1 MGVNLDGFIGDEAT
15 YPLEHRIFNTV
26 LLIGIITALITAL
39 SNFVLGLDF
48 MAGLSLISSN
58 ILIAAY
64 YLSIVK
70 RTYRVALTLGVGMA
84 YILLPVLWVAGDG
97 ISGSAPFYIMIFAA
111 MITVSIKSMRW
122 IFALIGG
129 LMVIVVALMLIQH
142 FFPQALAF
150 TSTRNVLFADNL
162 IALTIALV
170 VITSL
175 YVIIL
180 NYYRR
185 EHRRATDYLVRLE
198 KQENA
203 LEMARL
209 DRLNLIGEMA
219 AGIGHEVRNPLTTIR
234 GFLQLFRNKRELAAH
249 REHFDMM
256 IGELDR
262 ANSIISEFLSLAKNK
277 AVRLERLNVN
287 EILERIAPLIQAG
300 ALEAGKKIW
309 LQLGEVPPIKAD
321 EGEIRQ
327 MVLNLTGN
335 ALDAIGPDGR
345 AVIGTYRG
353 EGCTILFVSDTG
365 RGIPPEIYQRLGTP
379 FVTSKE
385 KGTGLG
391 IPICYRIAERH
402 KAKIEIDTGTGG
414 TTFRVRFAA
423 AEREEDGA
431 NAAAAGGE

>member
-15 YPLEHRIFNTV
+15 YPLEHRILNTV
-26 LLIGIITALITAL
+26 LLICVLITAFFSVSDYL
-39 SNFVLGLDF
+39 IGLRSSAILNVCACLTACGLYYLALVRRAYHPALGLAIAVAF
-48 MAGLSLISSN
+48 LILPAVWFTNAGVYGGTSLTVVI
-58 ILIAAY
+58 I
-64 YLSIVK
+64 
-70 RTYRVALTLGVGMA
+70 
-84 YILLPVLWVAGDG
+84 
-97 ISGSAPFYIMIFAA
+97 AA
-111 MITVSIKSMRW
+111 MISVTVKNARV
-122 IFALIGG
+122 IFG
-129 LMVIVVALMLIQH
+129 LVGCLASQAVALLAIQYY
-142 FFPQALAF
+142 FPWSVVDYNDRVLLF
-150 TSTRNVLFADNL
+150 TDKF
-162 IALTIALV
+162 IGLTIALV

-234 GFLQLFRNKRELAAH
+234 GFLQLFRNKREYEAH
-249 REHFDMM
+249 SEHFDMM

-300 ALEAGKKIW
+300 ALEAGKKVW
-309 LQLGEVPPIKAD
+309 LQLGEVPPIEAD

-327 MVLNLTGN
+327 LVLNLTGN

-353 EGCTILFVSDTG
+353 EGCAILFVSDTG